1 MNFQNYVLLL
11 FLRSHHLAVLHRP
24 SSIISHVSSL
34 NAGNQKDIIHK
45 CNKVGVVSGGRH
57 EFQVLV
63 FLQELVAVIDSREKV
78 SGNMGMSEQI
88 AAVDLGCFHQL
99 YVI

>member
-1 MNFQNYVLLL
+1 MKQS
-11 FLRSHHLAVLHRP
+11 RSCQRRKA
-24 SSIISHVSSL
+24 
-34 NAGNQKDIIHK
+34 Q
-45 CNKVGVVSGGRH
+45 RH
-57 EFQVLV
+57 EFQVMV

-88 AAVDLGCFHQL
+88 AGVDLGCFHQL